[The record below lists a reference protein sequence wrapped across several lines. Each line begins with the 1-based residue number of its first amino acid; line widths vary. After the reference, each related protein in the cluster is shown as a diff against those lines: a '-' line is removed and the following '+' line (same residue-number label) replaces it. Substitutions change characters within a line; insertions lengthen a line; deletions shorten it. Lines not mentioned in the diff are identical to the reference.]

1 MTAYTQH
8 AIDVAVPHGVRVEGW
23 FRCDGTVVGD
33 GRRWDQ
39 VRFNRFP
46 SRAAFM
52 AVVFDPSRLEV
63 QHEHRE
69 VAMSDTYTLIVRPQI
84 DTLPASW
91 DGLVDG

>member
-1 MTAYTQH
+1 M
-8 AIDVAVPHGVRVEGW
+8 VEGVGGEIL
-23 FRCDGTVVGD
+23 FGGGEVVAFAEQNLCFAGFH
-33 GRRWDQ
+33 Q

-91 DGLVDG
+91 EGLVDG

>member
-1 MTAYTQH
+1 MEGCVEVRAGVGPGMEGRH
-8 AIDVAVPHGVRVEGW
+8 LVP
-23 FRCDGTVVGD
+23 VVGD

-91 DGLVDG
+91 EGLVDG